1 MINYR
6 LTVFGNPIAHSLS
19 PYIHTLFAQSLGI
32 NVLYDRCLVKS
43 GTLIKALQKFRLVG
57 GVGANVTLP
66 LKEEALFLASS
77 LSKTAKKAGSVNT
90 LTWLENG
97 WQGDNTDGI
106 GLVEDILQQG
116 HQLTGA
122 RILLIGAGGAA
133 RGVIDPILQRKP
145 ASFIVTNR
153 TTKKAQQLAQCFHI
167 DSLPLEK
174 ISSKRYDVIINAT
187 SSTLQ
192 GTSLPLD
199 AKVFKNCQLAY
210 DMMYGGC
217 ESSFLSLAKTAQVTC
232 VSNGLGMLVYQA
244 AASFERWT
252 SLKPPASAVL
262 TTLRETKSQNNHA
275 R

>member
-1 MINYR
+1 MTNYR
-6 LTVFGNPIAHSLS
+6 LTVFGYPIAHSLS

-32 NVLYDRCLVKS
+32 NVLYDRCLVKP
-43 GTLIKALQKFRLVG
+43 GTLIKALQKFRMKG

-77 LSKTAKKAGSVNT
+77 LSETAKKAGSVNT

-97 WQGDNTDGI
+97 WQGDNTDGV

-133 RGVIDPILQRKP
+133 RGVIDPILQHKP
-145 ASFIVTNR
+145 ASFVVTNR
-153 TTKKAQQLAQCFHI
+153 TTKKAQQLAQYFHI

-174 ISSKRYDVIINAT
+174 ISSERYDVIINAT

-192 GTSLPLD
+192 RTSLLLD

-210 DMMYGGC
+210 DMMYGKC
-217 ESSFLSLAKTAQVTC
+217 ESSFLSLAKTAQVPC
-232 VSNGLGMLVYQA
+232 ISDGLGMLVYQA

-252 SLKPPASAVL
+252 SLKPPALAVL
-262 TTLRETKSQNNHA
+262 TNLRYEITK
-275 R
+275 